1 MASFERMLF
10 IRMVSPLWF
19 LSTAGISYM
28 MFSIAAIAT
37 QSTTVT
43 SSERKN
49 LVYASQLA
57 VGLTLFRR

>member
-28 MFSIAAIAT
+28 IAT